1 MKFFKL
7 LQTIATQAHENA
19 TPLPQPDKVRE
30 IWHGISYRFGKI
42 NLISALSEIQEVA
55 PCPHIS
61 LLPGVKPWVR
71 GVANVRGS
79 LITIID
85 LAAFLD
91 LRAPTVQKS
100 SRILVINQ
108 SGLMAGLLVDEVHG
122 LRHLDQTK
130 KVENH
135 TSNDPKLSP
144 FLTAGFADDSQ
155 EYHVLS
161 LPKLVHSQAFM
172 NIAA

>member
-1 MKFFKL
+1 MNFFQL
-7 LQTIATQAHENA
+7 LQEIAARAHENA
-19 TPLPQPDKVRE
+19 TPLPQPDKARK

-91 LRAPTVQKS
+91 LRAPTAQKN

-135 TSNDPKLSP
+135 ASNDPKLVP
-144 FLTAGFADDSQ
+144 YLTAGFMDDSQ

-161 LPKLVHSQAFM
+161 LPKLAQSQAFM